1 VEGTAVFGV
10 GASGLAGVDTAV
22 TVRPGV
28 VVVFVSA
35 AEDVAGE
42 PGTLREI
49 ELQQINKSVVKTNDH
64 PSDCRPG

>member
-1 VEGTAVFGV
+1 
-10 GASGLAGVDTAV
+10 
-22 TVRPGV
+22 
-28 VVVFVSA
+28 VVFVSA
-35 AEDVAGE
+35 KEDVAGE